1 MPSSIRRFFIRHL
14 RKIRSLP
21 PKIYVKIHYEYFS
34 GQKLD
39 LNNPQDFNAKLEWYK
54 VYFRPKILTT
64 LADKYEVRSF
74 VEEKIGAKYLNEL
87 YGVYDSP
94 EKIDF
99 DKLPNSFIIKANH
112 TNGHNIIVKNKE
124 GLDKKKVIKKF
135 KKWLGKNQ
143 YYRRGQEWA
152 YKDIKPKIIIEKF
165 LKEDHKNT
173 LADYKFY
180 CFNGEPKF
188 IDVHLDREEDHKQG
202 CFDLD
207 FNLLP
212 FGKSK
217 TYKSISSEID
227 KPSNLEEMVELA
239 QILSQKLPFVRV
251 DFYSINGRSVFGEMT
266 FYPSDARK
274 KFYPEKYN
282 KVIGDYFNLP
292 KLSSD
297 KSVITSL
304 EEIEYYPE

>member
-1 MPSSIRRFFIRHL
+1 MASSIRRFFIRHL

-21 PKIYVKIHYEYFS
+21 PTIYVKIHYEYFS

-87 YGVYDSP
+87 YAVYDSP

-112 TNGHNIIVKNKE
+112 TNGHNIIVKNKKD
-124 GLDKKKVIKKF
+124 LDKKKVIKKF

-152 YKDIKPKIIIEKF
+152 YKDIKPKIVIEKF
-165 LKEDHKNT
+165 LKEDDKDT

-188 IDVHLDREEDHKQG
+188 IDVHLDREEDHKSG
-202 CFDLD
+202 CYDLE

-212 FGKSK
+212 FVKSK
-217 TYKSISSEID
+217 KFNSSPSD
-227 KPSNLEEMVELA
+227 LQKPINFEEMVKVAKLLA
-239 QILSQKLPFVRV
+239 KKLPFVRV
-251 DFYSINGRSVFGEMT
+251 DLYSVNGKTIFGELT
-266 FYPSDARK
+266 FYPGDARN
-274 KFYPEKYN
+274 KFYPEEYN
-282 KVIGDYFNLP
+282 KVIGDDFKLP

-297 KSVITSL
+297 KTVINSL
-304 EEIEYYPE
+304 EKIEY